1 MLMDGIYIFTVLETK
16 LDDSFPVSQFDVK
29 GFTTPFRSD
38 QNKNDGGIIDRTT
51 IENFNFSFLVIF
63 DGYCQKF
70 FSERKMKGLSCT
82 VSKFRYILIF

>member
-29 GFTTPFRSD
+29 GFTTPFRLD

-63 DGYCQKF
+63 DGYFQKL
-70 FSERKMKGLSCT
+70 FSERKMKE
-82 VSKFRYILIF
+82 